1 MMDQD
6 WLLGTLRRDIVAA
19 ANEKDRRMSKD
30 GDKVILIGEAAAA
43 LREDFL
49 HWQCRLRQMAMREG
63 GGRPSAGMRPL
74 IFSRDDR
81 QLAGSTVILLHKAD
95 PADATAFFR
104 HQVLK
109 TQDPVE
115 RWEKATEHM
124 AAGYFQRHRDFDDTL
139 TALFGPTS
147 ELVDQLL
154 SQNRIYLDFAELNQR
169 FRLSCQVRELT
180 EHEQLFQ
187 ATYWHN
193 RMFNPNIPAG
203 IRILS
208 FTPDWGRSQA
218 EAGFEESE

>member
-1 MMDQD
+1 M
-6 WLLGTLRRDIVAA
+6 T
-19 ANEKDRRMSKD
+19 KDA
-30 GDKVILIGEAAAA
+30 DKLVLIGEAATA

-74 IFSRDDR
+74 IFARDDS
-81 QLAGSTVILLHKAD
+81 QLAGSTVVLLHKAE
-95 PADATAFFR
+95 PENATAFFR

-124 AAGYFQRHRDFDDTL
+124 AAGYFQRYRDFDDTL
-139 TALFGPTS
+139 TALFGPAS
-147 ELVDQLL
+147 ELVDRML
-154 SQNRIYLDFAELNQR
+154 SDGKIYLDFAELSQR
-169 FRLSCQVRELT
+169 FRLLCKVTELT
-180 EHEQLFQ
+180 ERDLLYQ

-203 IRILS
+203 VRVVS
-208 FTPDWGRSQA
+208 FAPDWGRSQG
-218 EAGFEESE
+218 ESGFEDEA

>member
-1 MMDQD
+1 M
-6 WLLGTLRRDIVAA
+6 AK
-19 ANEKDRRMSKD
+19 NS
-30 GDKVILIGEAAAA
+30 DKVVLIGEAAAA

-74 IFSRDDR
+74 IFSRDDA
-81 QLAGSTVILLHKAD
+81 QLAGSTVVLLHKAD
-95 PADATAFFR
+95 TEDSTAFFR

-124 AAGYFQRHRDFDDTL
+124 AAGYFQRFRDFDDTL
-139 TALFGPTS
+139 TALFGPAS
-147 ELVDQLL
+147 ALVDQLL
-154 SQNRIYLDFAELNQR
+154 NHAKVYLDFAELSQR
-169 FRLSCQVRELT
+169 FRLLVKVTELT
-180 EHEQLFQ
+180 EHDPLYQ

-203 IRILS
+203 VRVVS
-208 FTPDWGRSQA
+208 FSPDWGRS
-218 EAGFEESE
+218 EGESGFEDRE

>member
-1 MMDQD
+1 M
-6 WLLGTLRRDIVAA
+6 
-19 ANEKDRRMSKD
+19 ANNS
-30 GDKVILIGEAAAA
+30 DKVVLIGEAAAA

-74 IFSRDDR
+74 IFSRDDS
-81 QLAGSTVILLHKAD
+81 QLAGSTVVLLHKSD
-95 PADATAFFR
+95 TEDATAFFR

-124 AAGYFQRHRDFDDTL
+124 AAGYFQRFRDFDDTL
-139 TALFGPTS
+139 TALFGPGS
-147 ELVDQLL
+147 ALVDQLL
-154 SQNRIYLDFAELNQR
+154 NHGKVYLDFAELSQR
-169 FRLSCQVRELT
+169 FRLLAKVTELS
-180 EHEQLFQ
+180 EHDSLYQ

-203 IRILS
+203 VRIVS
-208 FTPDWGRSQA
+208 FSPDWGRS
-218 EAGFEESE
+218 EGESGFEERE

>member
-1 MMDQD
+1 MTS
-6 WLLGTLRRDIVAA
+6 G
-19 ANEKDRRMSKD
+19 S
-30 GDKVILIGEAAAA
+30 DKVVLIGEAAAL

-74 IFSRDDR
+74 IFSRDDE
-81 QLAGSTVILLHKAD
+81 QVAGSTVVLLHKAEPD
-95 PADATAFFR
+95 DATAFFR

-124 AAGYFQRHRDFDDTL
+124 AAGYFQRYRDFDDTL
-139 TALFGPTS
+139 TALFGPAS
-147 ELVDQLL
+147 SLVDQMLGHGKV
-154 SQNRIYLDFAELNQR
+154 YLDFAELSQR
-169 FRLSCQVRELT
+169 FRLLCKVTELT
-180 EHEQLFQ
+180 EHDQLYQ

-203 IRILS
+203 VRVVS
-208 FTPDWGRSQA
+208 FAPDWGRSSG
-218 EAGFEESE
+218 ESGFEDEA

>member
-1 MMDQD
+1 MAQD
-6 WLLGTLRRDIVAA
+6 WLLFLMQRDMVEAEIVARLVMA
-19 ANEKDRRMSKD
+19 IDS
-30 GDKVILIGEAAAA
+30 DKVVLIGEAAAA

-74 IFSRDDR
+74 IFSRDDQ
-81 QLAGSTVILLHKAD
+81 QLAPSTVVILHKSETD
-95 PADATAFFR
+95 ESTAFFR

-124 AAGYFQRHRDFDDTL
+124 AAGYFQGYRDFDDTL
-139 TALFGPTS
+139 TALFGPS
-147 ELVDQLL
+147 SPLVDQLL
-154 SQNRIYLDFAELNQR
+154 NHGKVHLDFAELSQR
-169 FRLSCQVRELT
+169 FRLLVKVAELS
-180 EHEQLFQ
+180 EHDPLYQ

-203 IRILS
+203 VRVVS
-208 FTPDWGRSQA
+208 FTPDWSRSRG
-218 EAGFEESE
+218 ESGFMDEE

>member
-1 MMDQD
+1 MTS
-6 WLLGTLRRDIVAA
+6 G
-19 ANEKDRRMSKD
+19 S
-30 GDKVILIGEAAAA
+30 DKVVLIGEAAAL

-74 IFSRDDR
+74 IFSRDDE
-81 QLAGSTVILLHKAD
+81 QVAGSTVVLLHKAEPD
-95 PADATAFFR
+95 DATAFFR

-124 AAGYFQRHRDFDDTL
+124 AAGYFQRYRDFDDTL
-139 TALFGPTS
+139 TALFGPAS
-147 ELVDQLL
+147 SLVDQMLGHGKV
-154 SQNRIYLDFAELNQR
+154 YLDFAELSQR
-169 FRLSCQVRELT
+169 FRLLAKVTELT
-180 EHEQLFQ
+180 EHDQLYQ

-203 IRILS
+203 VRVVS
-208 FTPDWGRSQA
+208 FAPDWGRSSG
-218 EAGFEESE
+218 ESGFEDEA

>member
-1 MMDQD
+1 M
-6 WLLGTLRRDIVAA
+6 AK
-19 ANEKDRRMSKD
+19 NS
-30 GDKVILIGEAAAA
+30 DKVVLIGEAAAA

-74 IFSRDDR
+74 IFSRDDS
-81 QLAGSTVILLHKAD
+81 QLAGSTVVLLHKAD
-95 PADATAFFR
+95 LDDSTAFFR

-124 AAGYFQRHRDFDDTL
+124 AAGYFQRYRDFDDTL
-139 TALFGPTS
+139 TALFGPAS
-147 ELVDQLL
+147 ALVDQLL
-154 SQNRIYLDFAELNQR
+154 NHAKVYLDFAELSQR
-169 FRLSCQVRELT
+169 FRLLCKVTELS
-180 EHEQLFQ
+180 EHDPLYQ

-203 IRILS
+203 VRVVS
-208 FTPDWGRSQA
+208 FSPDWGRS
-218 EAGFEESE
+218 EGESGFEDRE